1 MSIGPLKYQDFII
14 ANSQISSSRK
24 FWKDPAPL
32 DTFVAASRRPLRTGL
47 RVSVAPVLTSP
58 PRLPHPAH
66 SADPAKLARGAFWN
80 TPSRG
85 SMQFR
90 EFRKPELPA
99 HAACGRR
106 RSYEADAFG
115 RLRTGE
121 AAIGPVP
128 PTPCTKSLK
137 LKAGVGPVRSL
148 TDRQTNT
155 AHLLLPAPSPSHLQ
169 TGQRIE
175 HRIKIHRHVWL
186 PGCSPG
192 ASVGL
197 NP

>member
-32 DTFVAASRRPLRTGL
+32 DTFVAASRRPPSDRAACVSCPRPHLSPSSPAPSSLGRPREAGSRSL
-47 RVSVAPVLTSP
+47 LEHAEPGEHAVPRVSQTRTPGPRRTRP
-58 PRLPHPAH
+58 PPLLRSRCIRP
-66 SADPAKLARGAFWN
+66 SADGGGGDRPRPPA
-80 TPSRG
+80 
-85 SMQFR
+85 
-90 EFRKPELPA
+90 
-99 HAACGRR
+99 
-106 RSYEADAFG
+106 
-115 RLRTGE
+115 
-121 AAIGPVP
+121 
-128 PTPCTKSLK
+128 PCTKSLK
-137 LKAGVGPVRSL
+137 SKAGVGPVRSL

-175 HRIKIHRHVWL
+175 HRIKIHQHVWL